1 MRIVGLTGGIASGKS
16 TVAGLLEKLGARVI
30 DADKLAREVVRPGE
44 PAWQEIVDW
53 LGPDILLPDRTLSR
67 ERIARLVFS
76 DSQARSRLEAITHP
90 AIRRCV
96 KQAVAAAKEQ
106 GAAVVVLDI
115 PLLFEVGWT
124 EMMDEIWVVYVD
136 QSTQEARLM
145 DRDRMTLRDALSR
158 IASQMSLAE
167 KARLATTV
175 IDNSKDFAYTKE
187 QVEVAWQQTM
197 AVATTG

>member
-124 EMMDEIWVVYVD
+124 EMMDEIWVIYVD

-145 DRDRMTLRDALSR
+145 DRDRMTLRDALAR

>member
-145 DRDRMTLRDALSR
+145 DRDRMTLRDALAR